1 MRQGAVAKKALQ
13 RRGAMIALS
22 VLLAAIFVISPVAA
36 AGLNNIPNGILIS
49 PVVSETTVSK
59 GQSATIPMSI
69 QNPTNFPVTLKATV
83 NDFVANS
90 NESGVPQIIL
100 NSSKVKLP
108 LNNFELLVSPI
119 PNITLSPQQRLY
131 FNVTITVPT
140 TAASG
145 GYYGVVRFENA
156 NLESTAN
163 VGIGAS
169 TGTLFLITVPGNL
182 SYKLNLTQIT
192 VDQNNKPVS
201 FVTSGKLSVVTRLD
215 NVGNIH
221 LQPFGTIEV
230 ENTFHKII
238 GTLQFNST
246 NPRSNI
252 LPDSIRKFTN
262 AMPKEHYLGHYT
274 VVASIAWQQ
283 GSGNII
289 IASASFWYLPVW
301 FIVTVIAVIVV
312 IAWVIWFVIH
322 RHRANLRRYRH

>member
-36 AGLNNIPNGILIS
+36 AGLNNVPNGILIS
-49 PVVSETTVSK
+49 PVVSETTISK
-59 GQSATIPMSI
+59 GQTATIPMSI
-69 QNPTNFPVTLKATV
+69 QNPTNYPVTLKATV

-100 NSSKVKLP
+100 NSSKAKLP

-131 FNVTITVPT
+131 FNVTVTVPS

-182 SYKLNLTQIT
+182 SYKLNLTQIA
-192 VDQNNKPVS
+192 VEQNNKPVS

-238 GTLQFNST
+238 ATLQFNST

-252 LPDSIRKFTN
+252 LPDSVRKFTN
-262 AMPKEHYLGHYT
+262 AMPKVHYLGHYT

-301 FIVTVIAVIVV
+301 FIVIVIAVIVV